1 MTMVFKMLVGFAQ
14 YFLTAYLFLL
24 PIFDKMFKKGMRLL
38 VLLSVVVLLFYS
50 YSYAEVSTNNTQS
63 TANLLEPDASRWS
76 GTFGTGYWQ
85 GSKQPG
91 PPGSDPNM
99 IPSGSGFIWGG
110 NANII
115 NTTIVISEATTQEGV
130 QVTGYSYKWKVK
142 NANANIFTK
151 QPGIDNF
158 IITVDVYDAQGD
170 IYATYQYDYSHSHNW
185 TEHSGSETFEDSFL
199 PPSYFSKIVVSA
211 QGSDSE
217 NWQGWYGPEFQVQNS
232 FLTLTLE
239 TNPCDANSLY
249 DQECQGYTDAMFN
262 EQCNLNP
269 LFDQNCPGY
278 TNSSLSSSTYIK
290 TPTEAFSEVKDD
302 IGLKMKSNTTKQI
315 RSLRLR
321 RRRLSLQLEAV
332 YFLSV

>member
-1 MTMVFKMLVGFAQ
+1 
-14 YFLTAYLFLL
+14 
-24 PIFDKMFKKGMRLL
+24 MFKKGMRL
-38 VLLSVVVLLFYS
+38 VALLSVVVLFFYS
-50 YSYAEVSTNNTQS
+50 HSNAEASTNNTQS
-63 TANLLEPDASRWS
+63 TANLLETDANSWS

-110 NANII
+110 NDNIL
-115 NTTIVISEATTQEGV
+115 NTTIEINEATTQEGV

-142 NANANIFTK
+142 NANANIFAK

-170 IYATYQYDYSHSHNW
+170 IYETYHYDYSHSHNW

-217 NWQGWYGPEFQVQNS
+217 NWQGWYGPEFQV
-232 FLTLTLE
+232 
-239 TNPCDANSLY
+239 
-249 DQECQGYTDAMFN
+249 
-262 EQCNLNP
+262 
-269 LFDQNCPGY
+269 
-278 TNSSLSSSTYIK
+278 
-290 TPTEAFSEVKDD
+290 
-302 IGLKMKSNTTKQI
+302 
-315 RSLRLR
+315 
-321 RRRLSLQLEAV
+321 
-332 YFLSV
+332 